1 MTKNMREKIEAMQ
14 AGGKRLAKIK
24 QLLREAAV
32 PGTRFE
38 DLEKLAQEQIS
49 AEGALPSFST
59 VEGYEWATCITKN
72 EGCCH
77 GVPRGKKVEDG
88 DIITIDVG
96 LIFKGYHVD
105 TTTTFYVGDESTA
118 DPKTLEF
125 LKIGKEAMDKAI
137 AKARIGNSVYDI
149 SKIMQSTIEEA
160 GYSAVY
166 QLTGHTIGKTLHE
179 DPQIPC
185 IAYKSDKKHKLY
197 EGMTICVESM
207 LAMGDTRLKVG
218 DDGWTYETVDGS
230 LSGMFEETVLI
241 TTSGPQILTS

>member
-1 MTKNMREKIEAMQ
+1 MTKAMKEKIEAMQ
-14 AGGKRLAKIK
+14 IGGKKLASIK
-24 QLLREAAV
+24 QQLREAAV
-32 PGTRFE
+32 PGVRFE
-38 DLEKLAQEQIS
+38 DLEALAQEQIKK
-49 AEGALPSFST
+49 EGALPSFST

-77 GVPRGKKVEDG
+77 GVPRDKKVEDG
-88 DIITIDVG
+88 DVLTIDVG
-96 LIFKGYHVD
+96 LIYKGYHVD
-105 TTTTFYVGDESTA
+105 TTTTFYVGDESKA

-125 LKIGKEAMDKAI
+125 LRVGKEAMDVAI
-137 AKARIGNSVYDI
+137 AKARIGNSVFDI
-149 SKIMQSTIEEA
+149 SKAMQTCIEGH
-160 GYSAVY
+160 GYGAVY

-185 IAYKSDKKHKLY
+185 IAYRSDKKRKLY

-207 LAMGDTRLKVG
+207 LAMGDARLKLG

-241 TTSGPQILTS
+241 TASGPQILTS